1 MGAELI
7 GGAKPDSEA
16 EAIALADGMLRSVG
30 VAGDIHVGYLG
41 LIRSI
46 LGKIGAEHRSS
57 VMRMID
63 KKERS
68 ALAVLLEDIG
78 QSHLGLLELIDLK
91 GQPALDKAAEIVLD
105 MSRWPAGEAAP
116 ASAPAGVSILQRVAA
131 RRARGGRSPPS
142 CGWRNSR
149 RLWIFWLPTD
159 QLHN

>member
-1 MGAELI
+1 M
-7 GGAKPDSEA
+7 
-16 EAIALADGMLRSVG
+16 
-30 VAGDIHVGYLG
+30 
-41 LIRSI
+41 

-105 MSRWPAGEAAP
+105 MGPAAQPERPRPRARLRP
-116 ASAPAGVSILQRVAA
+116 HPQRVAA
-131 RRARGGRSPPS
+131 RHARGGR
-142 CGWRNSR
+142 
-149 RLWIFWLPTD
+149 
-159 QLHN
+159 